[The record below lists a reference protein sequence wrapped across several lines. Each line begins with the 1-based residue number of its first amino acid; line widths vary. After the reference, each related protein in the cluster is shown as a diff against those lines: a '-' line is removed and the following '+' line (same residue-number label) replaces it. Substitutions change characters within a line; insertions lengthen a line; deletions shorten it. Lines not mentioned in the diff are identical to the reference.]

1 MNGPNSFE
9 TRIEKTNDLISFL
22 SKLFPMNLKSVEEE
36 WPRTYEFVHLEK
48 KYKAVFSLFGSFTLL
63 PGSAQEVAGTSPIFY
78 LSLDTNPSQQLI
90 WAKPDRESMND
101 PNRIIDE
108 LQNQIR
114 IYEEGISEIK
124 SKEK

>member
-1 MNGPNSFE
+1 MNEPNSFE

-22 SKLFPMNLKSVEEE
+22 SGLFPMNLKSGEEE

-63 PGSAQEVAGTSPIFY
+63 PIDTQQVAGTSPIFY
-78 LSLDTNPSQQLI
+78 LSLDMNPSQQFI

-101 PNRIIDE
+101 PNRIADE

-114 IYEEGISEIK
+114 IYEAGISEIN
-124 SKEK
+124 SGEK